1 MKVLQVGSDESGLL
15 KLAVEESMVEVGRR
29 RVWRWPS
36 RVCPLELRCRRE
48 DKSVERGRS
57 LCVCVCVCVCA
68 CARTHMHVCLL

>member
-15 KLAVEESMVEVGRR
+15 KLAVEESMVEVGQR

-48 DKSVERGRS
+48 DKSVEWGRS
-57 LCVCVCVCVCA
+57 LCVCA
-68 CARTHMHVCLL
+68 CARMHMHVCLL